1 MNAVPSHRQSSSAP
15 LTAPRREETTRP
27 SHLRVAPRPAGRR
40 RARVAVWVTAL
51 VTAVALF
58 ALVAFHVLAVQHAF
72 ELDRLDAQ
80 RNAEELRYER
90 LRSEVATLSA
100 PESVVDAAR
109 ALGMLPASD
118 VDYIEAEAAAPSET
132 APDAT
137 SSTLVEVYG
146 EAKRSLDP

>member
-1 MNAVPSHRQSSSAP
+1 
-15 LTAPRREETTRP
+15 
-27 SHLRVAPRPAGRR
+27 
-40 RARVAVWVTAL
+40 VWVTAL

-80 RNAEELRYER
+80 RKAEELRYER